1 MSSSG
6 IERSDG
12 YWRGVGRRFLSDRV
26 AVAAAM
32 VVLALVLLALFGQW
46 ITPADPFQASM
57 LKRLKPIG
65 TEDFHSVP
73 MSLAGIC
80 CRDSWWVLNSPC
92 SWALRRC

>member
-65 TEDFHSVP
+65 
-73 MSLAGIC
+73 LAGIC

>member
-46 ITPADPFQASM
+46 MTPADPFQASM

-65 TEDFHSVP
+65 TEGFPLGTDE
-73 MSLAGIC
+73 LG
-80 CRDSWWVLNSPC
+80 RDMLS
-92 SWALRRC
+92 